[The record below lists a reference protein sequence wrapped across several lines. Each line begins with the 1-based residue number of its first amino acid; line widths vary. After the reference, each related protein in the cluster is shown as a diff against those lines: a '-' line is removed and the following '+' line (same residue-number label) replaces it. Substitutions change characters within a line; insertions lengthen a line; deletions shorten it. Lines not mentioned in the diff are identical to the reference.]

1 MRQRPTSFRKI
12 HWMYAKQFC
21 NGTHSL
27 NEKLSREWNE
37 EREMRERKKRFA
49 IYAKI
54 KVIKWFGVCLV
65 LVLVRFE
72 CAHCIHTMH
81 IHTTKPFDTHS
92 FHIHLFVFAA
102 TSVCAHE
109 QEAHSSTVVLE
120 TLTRIINISNNKP
133 IWARFKTAK
142 VLNAYYLF
150 GVCCCSV
157 HSPLSFGSSSAAH
170 IALFNTWNGEENY
183 INTTI

>member
-1 MRQRPTSFRKI
+1 MRQRPTSFVKFIGCIRNSF
-12 HWMYAKQFC
+12 A
-21 NGTHSL
+21 TAHSF

-72 CAHCIHTMH
+72 CALCIHTMH
-81 IHTTKPFDTHS
+81 IHTTSHS
-92 FHIHLFVFAA
+92 TLIRFIFICLFLLRLLCV
-102 TSVCAHE
+102 HK

-157 HSPLSFGSSSAAH
+157 HSPLSFSSSVAH